1 MAVAG
6 RSGQWEEGS
15 GRRRDVGQWIW
26 EERRRICRLV
36 YCFFIFLFANGEFN
50 KFGLSGMEG
59 GSRGVVIITLQVSF
73 GGGRGGR
80 MGLVK
85 GVIMDMFHAS

>member
-1 MAVAG
+1 MLVNGYG
-6 RSGQWEEGS
+6 RKGGGFVDWY
-15 GRRRDVGQWIW
+15 IP
-26 EERRRICRLV
+26 
-36 YCFFIFLFANGEFN
+36 FFISLFANGEFD

-85 GVIMDMFHAS
+85 GVIIDIFHAS